1 MPSIDRVLPRANE
14 DELVTWL
21 SARNA
26 RVMQDRVQLITF
38 TTN

>member
-1 MPSIDRVLPRANE
+1 MPSIDRVLPRAHE

-26 RVMQDRVQLITF
+26 KVRQDHLQLITF

>member
-14 DELVTWL
+14 DELATWL
-21 SARNA
+21 SAGNA
-26 RVMQDRVQLITF
+26 RVMQDRVQLMTF